1 MDPLIAGVAQGGDL
15 AQMMLPLVLIFGVFY
30 FLVIRPQSKQRAAKE
45 KMLSELKKGDKV
57 VTGGGLLGVVSGVA
71 DGVVTLVVSDKVRI
85 RVLQSH
91 ILGLE
96 TEAAKKTSPE
106 K

>member
-15 AQMMLPLVLIFGVFY
+15 AMMLPLVLIFGVFY